1 LQSKGPKQDSRK
13 PTLSLKIHL
22 NNFLALG
29 FAFRCKLG
37 TALPTIK
44 NTKKKNPHKNTP
56 KNIHLNNFFKKNT
69 QKKTKQTKTNG
80 IIPYSY

>member
-1 LQSKGPKQDSRK
+1 LYSYK

-44 NTKKKNPHKNTP
+44 NTKKKRTQKYP